1 MGDDRIMTVDCTKD
15 NGPIAEW
22 DMLYKSPTEG
32 NMHAAVRESQKKLQD
47 QFTTDSQID
56 ESPRRKAARNDAC
69 IYQKRGGQ
77 QMKDMASKVNG
88 GDIEVGCVVQV
99 TLKNMDSTKVD
110 GKNITLVVVEKVSPI
125 NNAPPKY
132 RLVCAKGPMQNLYSR
147 VYITVVKDA
156 CPKSLGMDTILT
168 CWRGKATVTEREAA
182 ASTSLVGGQGV
193 KRCGCRAKCGT
204 KRCACK
210 KEGHFCGSACHGGLH
225 HCCTNTEKFMPM

>member
-1 MGDDRIMTVDCTKD
+1 
-15 NGPIAEW
+15 
-22 DMLYKSPTEG
+22 
-32 NMHAAVRESQKKLQD
+32 
-47 QFTTDSQID
+47 
-56 ESPRRKAARNDAC
+56 
-69 IYQKRGGQ
+69 
-77 QMKDMASKVNG
+77 MKDMASKVNG

-132 RLVCAKGPMQNLYSR
+132 RLACAKGPMQNLYSR

-156 CPKSLGMDTILT
+156 FPKSLGMDTILT

-182 ASTSLVGGQGV
+182 ASTSLVGGKGV
-193 KRCGCRAKCGT
+193 KRCGCIGKCDT

-210 KEGHFCGSACHGGLH
+210 KEGHFCDSACHGGLH
-225 HCCTNTEKFMPM
+225 HCSQTLKNSCPCSIIRWYMSGGWLIMNVSRSPGFESFLCIYGGSGV

>member
-1 MGDDRIMTVDCTKD
+1 
-15 NGPIAEW
+15 
-22 DMLYKSPTEG
+22 
-32 NMHAAVRESQKKLQD
+32 MHAAVRESQKKLQD

-99 TLKNMDSTKVD
+99 TLKNMDFN
-110 GKNITLVVVEKVSPI
+110 GKNITLVVVVVEKVSPI

-132 RLVCAKGPMQNLYSR
+132 RLACAKGPMQNLYSR

-193 KRCGCRAKCGT
+193 KNATQNVAHAK
-204 KRCACK
+204 KRDIFVVQHAMVDCITVAQTLKNSCP
-210 KEGHFCGSACHGGLH
+210 CSIIR
-225 HCCTNTEKFMPM
+225 

>member
-1 MGDDRIMTVDCTKD
+1 
-15 NGPIAEW
+15 
-22 DMLYKSPTEG
+22 
-32 NMHAAVRESQKKLQD
+32 
-47 QFTTDSQID
+47 
-56 ESPRRKAARNDAC
+56 
-69 IYQKRGGQ
+69 
-77 QMKDMASKVNG
+77 MKDMASKVNG

-147 VYITVVKDA
+147 VYVTVVKDA
-156 CPKSLGMDTILT
+156 CPTSLGMDTILT
-168 CWRGKATVTEREAA
+168 CWRGKATVTECEAA

-193 KRCGCRAKCGT
+193 KRCGCRGKCDT
-204 KRCACK
+204 KRCACR
-210 KEGHFCGSACHGGLH
+210 KEGRFCGSACHGGLH